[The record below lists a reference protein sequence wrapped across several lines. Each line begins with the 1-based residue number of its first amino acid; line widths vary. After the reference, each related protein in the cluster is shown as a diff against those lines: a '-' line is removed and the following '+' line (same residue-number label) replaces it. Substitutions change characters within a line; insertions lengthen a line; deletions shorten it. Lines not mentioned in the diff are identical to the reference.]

1 MKTLEDQSKL
11 FMQVIRFFSL
21 LFEIRKNLDLIIIL
35 FTPIIFLKSRFYCS
49 ASCAHTTSTPNQKFI
64 YNQDFSAMLDRIS
77 GICCFYAPNWL
88 ERLPE
93 ATQVR
98 SLVPTKSFINN
109 QDFYAMPDRI
119 PEL

>member
-35 FTPIIFLKSRFYCS
+35 FIIFLKSRFYCS

-98 SLVPTKSFINN
+98 SLGPTKSFINN